1 MGRDGGGRG
10 GAAAPAVARVHRL
23 RCDGI
28 RFHRTAGLPGTARV
42 RLRAASVRGTG
53 GLAGPSPHRRT
64 VSGLCPR
71 QGRAC
76 VAREAASAV
85 PAERSTPDRRRP
97 RHHRAPGRPR
107 SAPRSAAAAADLAR
121 GLRAARRGEGALI
134 GRSAGRGPPRRHAP
148 VTGRPTTVRIAAGQG
163 FWGDWL
169 EAPYRQVT
177 GGPVDYLMMDYLA
190 EVTMSILQK
199 QKSRD
204 PSLGYARDFIP
215 LMERILPTVAQRG
228 IKITANAGGVNPQAC
243 AQAVAEVARRLR
255 LGGKLRIGVV
265 TGDDL
270 LGRLDGLLA
279 RGHELRNLDTG
290 RPLAD
295 VRDRVVSANA
305 YLGAWPVVDALR
317 GGADVVVT
325 GRVTDTGL
333 TLAPLIHAFGWR
345 PDAWDLLAAGTVAGH
360 TIECGAQCSGGNCL
374 VDWERIP
381 DLANVGYP
389 IVDAAPDGTFEIF
402 KHPGTG
408 GRISVAGVTEQLVYE
423 MGNPAE
429 YITPDC
435 VADFTTIRLEQKGKD
450 RVRVSGVKGRPA
462 TDKLKVS
469 VAYFYGYK
477 AVGTLVYAWP
487 EAYKKAQ
494 AADRILRQR
503 LADLGLKFESVL
515 TEFVGA
521 DATHGP
527 LARGARGARG
537 EGAPLDQL
545 PEVQLRIGVRSPDKA
560 AVERFTREI
569 APLILNG
576 PPSVTG
582 FAGGRPKPEEIV
594 AYWPALLDKGM
605 VEPCVEVVEV

>member
-1 MGRDGGGRG
+1 MK
-10 GAAAPAVARVHRL
+10 
-23 RCDGI
+23 
-28 RFHRTAGLPGTARV
+28 
-42 RLRAASVRGTG
+42 
-53 GLAGPSPHRRT
+53 
-64 VSGLCPR
+64 
-71 QGRAC
+71 
-76 VAREAASAV
+76 
-85 PAERSTPDRRRP
+85 
-97 RHHRAPGRPR
+97 PR
-107 SAPRSAAAAADLAR
+107 SATL
-121 GLRAARRGEGALI
+121 
-134 GRSAGRGPPRRHAP
+134 
-148 VTGRPTTVRIAAGQG
+148 RIAAGQG

-177 GGPVDYLMMDYLA
+177 GGPIDYLMMDYLA

-204 PSLGYARDFIP
+204 PSLGYAKDFIP
-215 LMERILPTVAQRG
+215 QMERILPIVAEQR
-228 IKITANAGGVNPQAC
+228 IKITANAGGVNPRGC
-243 AQAVAEVARRLR
+243 AQAVAETARRLR

-290 RPLAD
+290 QPLSD

-305 YLGAWPVVDALR
+305 YLGAWPVVEALR
-317 GGADVVVT
+317 GGTDIVVT

-333 TLAPLIHAFGWR
+333 TLAPMIHAFGWR

-389 IVDAAPDGTFEIF
+389 IIEAAPDGAFEIT

-408 GRISVAGVTEQLVYE
+408 GRISVAGVKEQLVYE

-429 YITPDC
+429 YITPDGI
-435 VADFTTIRLEQKGKD
+435 ADFTTIRLEQRGKD
-450 RVRVSGVKGRPA
+450 RVRVSGVRGRPA

-469 VAYFYGYK
+469 IGYFYGYK

-487 EAYKKAQ
+487 DAYRKAQ

-503 LADLGLKFESVL
+503 LADLGLTFESVL

-527 LARGARGARG
+527 LARAS
-537 EGAPLDQL
+537 APLDQL

-594 AYWPALLDKGM
+594 AYWPALLDRRT
-605 VEPCVEVVEV
+605 VEPRVEVVDV